1 VTKDQVGI
9 GVSLLRII
17 VNKTKYQGND
27 GFLEPKNENVRVK
40 M

>member
-1 VTKDQVGI
+1 VELCLR
-9 GVSLLRII
+9 LLRI
-17 VNKTKYQGND
+17 VDNKIKYQGSD